1 MTRTPKV
8 NVKGEEPIQ
17 RQLRTIKYW
26 TQFRESLDRKK
37 IAILL
42 VIGIAA
48 VAGNMLVHKGFVTPA
63 DVMDFLGLYPI
74 LSPLLFII
82 FYIFLTLLLIPTLPL
97 NLLAG
102 ILWGSVWGGIYT
114 LIATS
119 IAAMIAFLIA
129 RHIAGAY
136 FQSLFQRIIW
146 VRFLEEA
153 GATDWRLVAFARA
166 NPIFPTSLLNYFFG
180 LTAISL
186 RHYFFATIAAIAP
199 MVFLFSYLGET
210 VGLGIVQGGNSLIQ
224 NLLGISL
231 AITGV
236 VAIRIGVK
244 MYASYR
250 AKMKSET

>member
-1 MTRTPKV
+1 MTPNPEV
-8 NVKGEEPIQ
+8 NVKQEEPI
-17 RQLRTIKYW
+17 RPQLRGIKYW
-26 TQFRESLDRKK
+26 IQLRDSLDRKK
-37 IAILL
+37 IAIILA
-42 VIGIAA
+42 IGIAA
-48 VAGNMLVHKGFVTPA
+48 AVGNMLVHKGFVTPA

-82 FYIFLTLLLIPTLPL
+82 LYILLTLLLIPTLPL

-119 IAAMIAFLIA
+119 MAATIAFLIS

-136 FQSLFQRIIW
+136 FQSLFQRTMW
-146 VRFLEEA
+146 VKLLEEA
-153 GATDWRLVAFARA
+153 GATDWKLVAFARA
-166 NPIFPTSLLNYFFG
+166 NPVFPTSLLNYFFG
-180 LTAISL
+180 LTTISL
-186 RHYFFATIAAIAP
+186 SHYFLATITAIAP

-231 AITGV
+231 AITGL
-236 VAIRIGVK
+236 VAIRVGIK
-244 MYASYR
+244 MYSSFR
-250 AKMKSET
+250 AKIKSET

>member
-1 MTRTPKV
+1 MTSTPEV
-8 NVKGEEPIQ
+8 NVKKKEPIW
-17 RQLRTIKYW
+17 RQLRAIKYW
-26 TQFRESLDRKK
+26 TQLRGSLDKKK

-48 VAGNMLVHKGFVTPA
+48 VVGNMLVYKGFVTPA
-63 DVMDFLGLYPI
+63 DVMDLLALYPI

-114 LIATS
+114 LVATS
-119 IAAMIAFLIA
+119 IAATIAFLIA

-136 FQSLFQRIIW
+136 FQSLFQRTMW
-146 VRFLEEA
+146 VKFLEEA
-153 GATDWRLVAFARA
+153 GATDWKLVAFARA

-186 RHYFFATIAAIAP
+186 SHYFFATIAAITP
-199 MVFLFSYLGET
+199 LVFLFSYLGET
-210 VGLGIVQGGNSLIQ
+210 VGLGIVQGGNSLIK

-231 AITGV
+231 AITGL
-236 VAIRIGVK
+236 VAIRVGVK
-244 MYASYR
+244 MYSSYR
-250 AKMKSET
+250 VKIKSET

>member
-119 IAAMIAFLIA
+119 IAATIAFLIA

-136 FQSLFQRIIW
+136 FQRLFQRTMW

-153 GATDWRLVAFARA
+153 GATDWKLVAFARA

-186 RHYFFATIAAIAP
+186 SHYFFATIVAIAP

-210 VGLGIVQGGNSLIQ
+210 VGLGIVQGRNSLIQ

-231 AITGV
+231 AITGL
-236 VAIRIGVK
+236 VAVRVGVK
-244 MYASYR
+244 MYSFYR
-250 AKMKSET
+250 EKMKSET

>member
-1 MTRTPKV
+1 MTRTPEV
-8 NVKGEEPIQ
+8 NVKEEELIR
-17 RQLRTIKYW
+17 RQLRVIKYW
-26 TQFRESLDRKK
+26 TQLRESLDRKK

-42 VIGIAA
+42 VMGITA
-48 VAGNMLVHKGFVTPA
+48 VVGNMLVHKGFVTPA

-74 LSPLLFII
+74 LSPLLFIV

-102 ILWGSVWGGIYT
+102 ILWGTVWGGIYT

-119 IAAMIAFLIA
+119 IAATIAFLIA

-136 FQSLFQRIIW
+136 FQSLFQRTMW
-146 VRFLEEA
+146 VKFLDEA
-153 GATDWRLVAFARA
+153 GATDWKLVAFARV

-186 RHYFFATIAAIAP
+186 SHYFFATIAAIAP

-224 NLLGISL
+224 NLLGISF
-231 AITGV
+231 AITGL
-236 VAIRIGVK
+236 VAIRVGVK
-244 MYASYR
+244 MYSSYR
-250 AKMKSET
+250 AKIKSET

>member
-1 MTRTPKV
+1 MTRTPEV
-8 NVKGEEPIQ
+8 NVKEEGPIR
-17 RQLRTIKYW
+17 RQLKVIKYW
-26 TQFRESLDRKK
+26 TQLRDSLDRKK
-37 IAILL
+37 IATLL
-42 VIGIAA
+42 IIGIAA
-48 VAGNMLVHKGFVTPA
+48 LVGNMLVHKGFVTPV

-82 FYIFLTLLLIPTLPL
+82 FYIFLILLLIPTLPL

-114 LIATS
+114 LVATS
-119 IAAMIAFLIA
+119 IAATIAFLIA

-136 FQSLFQRIIW
+136 FQSLFQRTMW
-146 VRFLEEA
+146 VRILEEA
-153 GATDWRLVAFARA
+153 GATDWKLVAFVRA

-186 RHYFFATIAAIAP
+186 SHYFFATIAAIAP
-199 MVFLFSYLGET
+199 LVFLFSYLGET
-210 VGLGIVQGGNSLIQ
+210 VGLGIVQGGNLLIQ

-250 AKMKSET
+250 AKMKGET